1 MPTTRAMEAQFQTLL
16 EKLTEMK
23 SDLTSMN
30 ANMGEMKSELTAS
43 MNANMTEMKSELT
56 TNIAEVNTKLTNV
69 NEQISANMDELNNKL
84 TANKEE
90 LKSDLK
96 GIGDKLTTMDKKFEE
111 MEGRIESVE
120 NKFENKFVDI
130 ENKFENKFE
139 DMESKLEAKIFEKVE
154 DVSISFRSDLE
165 KLKQK
170 VMIGQ
175 GDEFKFQAPYSKPS
189 IKLSTYDGKS
199 SWQVYKT
206 QFSIVADA
214 NQWDSQTKAC
224 QLAASLRADA
234 ADILQTLPETQR
246 LDFDALI
253 NALELR
259 FGEKCVKDYSRLQ
272 LKSRQQKVSETLQEL
287 ATDVERLSHLAF
299 SDCPTE
305 VREVLALQ
313 HFIDGVRDPEIQ
325 KALRMADLKDLKG
338 ALVFAMKFEAAQQA
352 TRKDRHPIRAVNESD
367 TSNSG
372 VERLERQMRSFLN
385 RVESLMSQKADGKK
399 TLKCWTCGREGHLQR
414 SCRARQGAETNSA
427 SQKEVSQCVYHSER
441 SGSKIKRET
450 YLDPTPRGATDR
462 DGEKIDIHG
471 KLKVKIRFG
480 DITYQHAVYVAD
492 IADPFIL
499 GLDFLKEHGFTL
511 DFNKN
516 ELRSIHEEVTIF
528 KIKHRTESIRQV
540 TANENITIPPRT
552 EIIVPGYIGNDVSF
566 NSGLIGTAEN
576 KANGLLI
583 ASTLVDL
590 SRKTIP
596 VRICNVTEKPRVF
609 QKGEVLATCSPVT
622 CVCKS
627 SSLLLS
633 NSPQQLTPDLLENA
647 ELSPEQKSSAERLF
661 QEFED
666 VFSRNS
672 SDIGHTTV
680 TQHRIDT
687 ADHPPIKQHP
697 RRLPFA
703 KQEEVGTLLREMQEN
718 DIIEPSSSLWASPIV
733 LVRKKDGST
742 RFCVDYRKLN
752 DVTKKDSYPLP
763 RIDDTLDTLS
773 GHKWFSTLDL
783 KSGYWQVEIHPED
796 REKQHSLPAKDY
808 GSSKSCRGCTFEEHL
823 QNIRKVLSK
832 LSDANLKLN
841 PSKCKFFQK
850 EVNYLGHIISA
861 EGVRTDPEKVSAVKN
876 WKHPE
881 NLRELRSFLGLCT
894 YYRKFVKGFSNIARP
909 LHKLTE
915 SKQKFQW
922 TKECE
927 DSFLQLKEAL
937 TSSPILIYPQ
947 PDKPFILDT
956 DASNESVGAVLS
968 QEIDGQERVVAYW
981 SKCLSKPE
989 RNYCVT
995 RKELLAIVKAIEHFH
1010 HYLYGQ
1016 KFLLRT
1022 DHASLTWLMNFRNT
1036 EGQVARW
1043 IQRLNEYYFDI
1054 RHRKGSSHG
1063 NADALSR
1070 RPCPENCRHCSRVE
1084 TKYDYAIRQITTS
1097 TATPPDPWSDEKVR
1111 EDQMA
1116 DPDIKPLI
1124 EFMESSSNKPSWQDI
1139 SAYSPTTKQYW
1150 ALWNSLHLRNGVL
1163 YRKFESEDGKTFR
1176 WQLVLPR
1183 SRIPDVL
1190 KELHGSPTGG
1200 HFGVMKTLHRVRE
1213 RFFWGK
1219 VRADVEQWCKSCDAC
1234 SARKGPKIRS
1244 RGKLHR
1250 YNVGAPFE
1258 RIAFD
1263 ILGPLPKTV
1272 SGNKYLL
1279 VVMDYFTKWP
1289 EVYPI
1294 PDQEAPTVAEAV
1306 VQHWISR
1313 YGVPLQL
1320 HSDQGRNF
1328 VSAVLKGVCEL
1339 LGIDK
1344 TKTTPLHP
1352 QSDGMV
1358 ERFNRTILNNLSL
1371 MVSKNQQDWDQK
1383 VPLFLLAYRSAV
1395 HETTGYSPSQML
1407 FGRDLRLPCDLLFG
1421 RPPDT
1426 PSSPEEYVQN
1436 LQARFEDVHNLA
1448 RERINLRT
1456 EKMKTR
1462 YDTKATGHQFKEGD
1476 KVWFYN
1482 PTRRKG
1488 LSPKLQS
1495 HWDGPY
1501 TILKIINDVVIRI
1514 RKSTNSKPRVV
1525 HYDRLAPY
1533 YGHNS

>member
-23 SDLTSMN
+23 SELTASMN
-30 ANMGEMKSELTAS
+30 ANMGEMKSELT
-43 MNANMTEMKSELT
+43 T
-56 TNIAEVNTKLTNV
+56 
-69 NEQISANMDELNNKL
+69 
-84 TANKEE
+84 NKEE
-90 LKSDLK
+90 LKSDSK

-120 NKFENKFVDI
+120 NKFE
-130 ENKFENKFE
+130 
-139 DMESKLEAKIFEKVE
+139 DMDKKLEAKIFEKVE

-165 KLKQK
+165 KLKEK
-170 VMIGQ
+170 VMTGQ

-246 LDFDALI
+246 LDFDALV

-367 TSNSG
+367 TSNSS
-372 VERLERQMRSFLN
+372 VERLERQMRSFMN

-427 SQKEVSQCVYHSER
+427 SRKEVSEKLINGHLVGRRLPDFGKPHFQVCQISTKSTGENGIFIMGHVNELPCNMIIDTGANVSIIRNDLAQKLTE
-441 SGSKIKRET
+441 KLIWT
-450 YLDPTPRGATDR
+450 LPRVVLQTVTGK
-462 DGEKIDIHG
+462 KIDIHG
-471 KLKVKIRFG
+471 KLKVKIKFG
-480 DITYQHAVYVAD
+480 DTTYQHAVYVAD

-528 KIKHRTESIRQV
+528 KIEHGTESIRQV

-566 NSGLIGTAEN
+566 NSGLIGSAEN

-647 ELSPEQKSSAERLF
+647 ELSPKQKSSAERLF

-718 DIIEPSSSLWASPIV
+718 DIIEPSSSPWASPIV

-808 GSSKSCRGCTFEEHL
+808 GSSKSCRGRTFEEHL

-861 EGVRTDPEKVSAVKN
+861 EGVRTDPEKVFAVKN
-876 WKHPE
+876 WKRPE

-956 DASNESVGAVLS
+956 DASNKSVGAVLS

-1010 HYLYGQ
+1010 HYVYGQ

-1183 SRIPDVL
+1183 SRIPEVL

-1213 RFFWGK
+1213 RFCWGK
-1219 VRADVEQWCKSCDAC
+1219 PR
-1234 SARKGPKIRS
+1234 
-1244 RGKLHR
+1244 KLHR

-1263 ILGPLPKTV
+1263 ILGPLPRTASV
-1272 SGNKYLL
+1272 NKYLL

-1294 PDQEAPTVAEAV
+1294 PDQGAPTVAEAV

>member
-1 MPTTRAMEAQFQTLL
+1 
-16 EKLTEMK
+16 
-23 SDLTSMN
+23 
-30 ANMGEMKSELTAS
+30 
-43 MNANMTEMKSELT
+43 
-56 TNIAEVNTKLTNV
+56 
-69 NEQISANMDELNNKL
+69 
-84 TANKEE
+84 
-90 LKSDLK
+90 
-96 GIGDKLTTMDKKFEE
+96 
-111 MEGRIESVE
+111 
-120 NKFENKFVDI
+120 
-130 ENKFENKFE
+130 
-139 DMESKLEAKIFEKVE
+139 MESK
-154 DVSISFRSDLE
+154 LE

-170 VMIGQ
+170 VMTGQ

-246 LDFDALI
+246 LDFDALV

-367 TSNSG
+367 TSNSS
-372 VERLERQMRSFLN
+372 VERLERQMRSFMN

-414 SCRARQGAETNSA
+414 SCRARQGAETNKRIPEGGVGKLINDHLVGRRLPDFGKPHIPVCQISTKSTGENGIFIIGHVNELPCNMIIDTGA
-427 SQKEVSQCVYHSER
+427 NVSIIRNDLAQKLKE
-441 SGSKIKRET
+441 K
-450 YLDPTPRGATDR
+450 LLWTPPRVVLQTVT
-462 DGEKIDIHG
+462 GEKIDIQG
-471 KLKVKIRFG
+471 KLKVKIQFG
-480 DITYQHAVYVAD
+480 DTTYQHAVYVAD

-528 KIKHRTESIRQV
+528 KIEHRSEPIRQV

-566 NSGLIGTAEN
+566 NSGLIGSAEN

-596 VRICNVTEKPRVF
+596 SSNVSAKVRACSI
-609 QKGEVLATCSPVT
+609 QLAASTVDFRPSR
-622 CVCKS
+622 K
-627 SSLLLS
+627 
-633 NSPQQLTPDLLENA
+633 NA

-718 DIIEPSSSLWASPIV
+718 DIIEPSSSPWASQ
-733 LVRKKDGST
+733 SSW
-742 RFCVDYRKLN
+742 F
-752 DVTKKDSYPLP
+752 KDSYPLP
-763 RIDDTLDTLS
+763 RIDDTPDTLS

-783 KSGYWQVEIHPED
+783 KSGYWQVEVHPED

-808 GSSKSCRGCTFEEHL
+808 GSSKSCRGRTFEEHL

-876 WKHPE
+876 WKRPE

-947 PDKPFILDT
+947 PDKPFILT
-956 DASNESVGAVLS
+956 LMPVMSVGAVLS

-981 SKCLSKPE
+981 S
-989 RNYCVT
+989 
-995 RKELLAIVKAIEHFH
+995 
-1010 HYLYGQ
+1010 
-1016 KFLLRT
+1016 
-1022 DHASLTWLMNFRNT
+1022 
-1036 EGQVARW
+1036 
-1043 IQRLNEYYFDI
+1043 
-1054 RHRKGSSHG
+1054 SSHG

-1116 DPDIKPLI
+1116 DPDIKP
-1124 EFMESSSNKPSWQDI
+1124 
-1139 SAYSPTTKQYW
+1139 
-1150 ALWNSLHLRNGVL
+1150 
-1163 YRKFESEDGKTFR
+1163 
-1176 WQLVLPR
+1176 
-1183 SRIPDVL
+1183 
-1190 KELHGSPTGG
+1190 
-1200 HFGVMKTLHRVRE
+1200 
-1213 RFFWGK
+1213 
-1219 VRADVEQWCKSCDAC
+1219 
-1234 SARKGPKIRS
+1234 
-1244 RGKLHR
+1244 
-1250 YNVGAPFE
+1250 
-1258 RIAFD
+1258 
-1263 ILGPLPKTV
+1263 PL
-1272 SGNKYLL
+1272 
-1279 VVMDYFTKWP
+1279 
-1289 EVYPI
+1289 
-1294 PDQEAPTVAEAV
+1294 
-1306 VQHWISR
+1306 
-1313 YGVPLQL
+1313 
-1320 HSDQGRNF
+1320 
-1328 VSAVLKGVCEL
+1328 
-1339 LGIDK
+1339 
-1344 TKTTPLHP
+1344 
-1352 QSDGMV
+1352 
-1358 ERFNRTILNNLSL
+1358 
-1371 MVSKNQQDWDQK
+1371 
-1383 VPLFLLAYRSAV
+1383 
-1395 HETTGYSPSQML
+1395 
-1407 FGRDLRLPCDLLFG
+1407 
-1421 RPPDT
+1421 
-1426 PSSPEEYVQN
+1426 
-1436 LQARFEDVHNLA
+1436 
-1448 RERINLRT
+1448 
-1456 EKMKTR
+1456 
-1462 YDTKATGHQFKEGD
+1462 
-1476 KVWFYN
+1476 
-1482 PTRRKG
+1482 
-1488 LSPKLQS
+1488 
-1495 HWDGPY
+1495 
-1501 TILKIINDVVIRI
+1501 
-1514 RKSTNSKPRVV
+1514 
-1525 HYDRLAPY
+1525 
-1533 YGHNS
+1533 

>member
-1 MPTTRAMEAQFQTLL
+1 MPTTRAMEAQTLL

-23 SDLTSMN
+23 SELTASMN
-30 ANMGEMKSELTAS
+30 ANMGEMKSELT
-43 MNANMTEMKSELT
+43 T
-56 TNIAEVNTKLTNV
+56 
-69 NEQISANMDELNNKL
+69 
-84 TANKEE
+84 NKEE

-120 NKFENKFVDI
+120 NKFE
-130 ENKFENKFE
+130 
-139 DMESKLEAKIFEKVE
+139 DMEKKLEAKIFEKVE

-170 VMIGQ
+170 VMTGQ

-199 SWQVYKT
+199 SWQAYKT

-214 NQWDSQTKAC
+214 NQWDSQTNSC

-246 LDFDALI
+246 LDFDVLV

-367 TSNSG
+367 TSNSS
-372 VERLERQMRSFLN
+372 VERLERQMRSFMN

-414 SCRARQGAETNSA
+414 SCRARQGAETNNRLPEGGVGKLNNGHLVGRRLPDFGKPHFPVCQISTKSTGENGIFIMGHVNELPCNMIIDTGA
-427 SQKEVSQCVYHSER
+427 NVSIIRNDLAQKLKE
-441 SGSKIKRET
+441 KLIW
-450 YLDPTPRGATDR
+450 TPPRVVLQTVT
-462 DGEKIDIHG
+462 GENIDIHG
-471 KLKVKIRFG
+471 KLKVKIQFG
-480 DITYQHAVYVAD
+480 DTTYQHAVYVAD

-528 KIKHRTESIRQV
+528 KIEHRTESIRQV

-609 QKGEVLATCSPVT
+609 QKDEVLATCSPVT

-703 KQEEVGTLLREMQEN
+703 KQEEVGTLLRGMQEN
-718 DIIEPSSSLWASPIV
+718 DIIEPSSSPWASPIV

-808 GSSKSCRGCTFEEHL
+808 GSSKSCRSGSAMRQL
-823 QNIRKVLSK
+823 LS
-832 LSDANLKLN
+832 
-841 PSKCKFFQK
+841 
-850 EVNYLGHIISA
+850 SA
-861 EGVRTDPEKVSAVKN
+861 
-876 WKHPE
+876 
-881 NLRELRSFLGLCT
+881 
-894 YYRKFVKGFSNIARP
+894 
-909 LHKLTE
+909 
-915 SKQKFQW
+915 
-922 TKECE
+922 
-927 DSFLQLKEAL
+927 
-937 TSSPILIYPQ
+937 
-947 PDKPFILDT
+947 
-956 DASNESVGAVLS
+956 
-968 QEIDGQERVVAYW
+968 
-981 SKCLSKPE
+981 
-989 RNYCVT
+989 
-995 RKELLAIVKAIEHFH
+995 
-1010 HYLYGQ
+1010 
-1016 KFLLRT
+1016 
-1022 DHASLTWLMNFRNT
+1022 
-1036 EGQVARW
+1036 
-1043 IQRLNEYYFDI
+1043 
-1054 RHRKGSSHG
+1054 
-1063 NADALSR
+1063 
-1070 RPCPENCRHCSRVE
+1070 
-1084 TKYDYAIRQITTS
+1084 
-1097 TATPPDPWSDEKVR
+1097 
-1111 EDQMA
+1111 
-1116 DPDIKPLI
+1116 
-1124 EFMESSSNKPSWQDI
+1124 
-1139 SAYSPTTKQYW
+1139 
-1150 ALWNSLHLRNGVL
+1150 
-1163 YRKFESEDGKTFR
+1163 
-1176 WQLVLPR
+1176 
-1183 SRIPDVL
+1183 
-1190 KELHGSPTGG
+1190 
-1200 HFGVMKTLHRVRE
+1200 
-1213 RFFWGK
+1213 
-1219 VRADVEQWCKSCDAC
+1219 
-1234 SARKGPKIRS
+1234 
-1244 RGKLHR
+1244 
-1250 YNVGAPFE
+1250 
-1258 RIAFD
+1258 
-1263 ILGPLPKTV
+1263 
-1272 SGNKYLL
+1272 
-1279 VVMDYFTKWP
+1279 
-1289 EVYPI
+1289 
-1294 PDQEAPTVAEAV
+1294 
-1306 VQHWISR
+1306 
-1313 YGVPLQL
+1313 
-1320 HSDQGRNF
+1320 
-1328 VSAVLKGVCEL
+1328 
-1339 LGIDK
+1339 
-1344 TKTTPLHP
+1344 
-1352 QSDGMV
+1352 
-1358 ERFNRTILNNLSL
+1358 
-1371 MVSKNQQDWDQK
+1371 
-1383 VPLFLLAYRSAV
+1383 
-1395 HETTGYSPSQML
+1395 
-1407 FGRDLRLPCDLLFG
+1407 
-1421 RPPDT
+1421 
-1426 PSSPEEYVQN
+1426 
-1436 LQARFEDVHNLA
+1436 
-1448 RERINLRT
+1448 
-1456 EKMKTR
+1456 
-1462 YDTKATGHQFKEGD
+1462 
-1476 KVWFYN
+1476 
-1482 PTRRKG
+1482 
-1488 LSPKLQS
+1488 
-1495 HWDGPY
+1495 
-1501 TILKIINDVVIRI
+1501 
-1514 RKSTNSKPRVV
+1514 
-1525 HYDRLAPY
+1525 
-1533 YGHNS
+1533 

>member
-1 MPTTRAMEAQFQTLL
+1 MPTTRAMEGQFQTLL
-16 EKLTEMK
+16 EKL
-23 SDLTSMN
+23 
-30 ANMGEMKSELTAS
+30 
-43 MNANMTEMKSELT
+43 TEMKSELT

-69 NEQISANMDELNNKL
+69 NEQIS
-84 TANKEE
+84 ANKEE

-170 VMIGQ
+170 VMTGQ

-246 LDFDALI
+246 LDFDALV

-367 TSNSG
+367 TSNSS
-372 VERLERQMRSFLN
+372 VERLERQMRSFMN

-427 SQKEVSQCVYHSER
+427 SRKEVSEKLINGHLVGRRSQCVYHSER
-441 SGSKIKRET
+441 SGSKVKRET
-450 YLDPTPRGATDR
+450 YLDSTPRGATDR

-471 KLKVKIRFG
+471 KLKVKIKFG
-480 DITYQHAVYVAD
+480 DTTYQHAVYVAD

-528 KIKHRTESIRQV
+528 KIEHRTESIRQV

-566 NSGLIGTAEN
+566 NSGLNGSAEN

-703 KQEEVGTLLREMQEN
+703 KQEE
-718 DIIEPSSSLWASPIV
+718 
-733 LVRKKDGST
+733 KDGST

-763 RIDDTLDTLS
+763 RIDDTLDTFS

-783 KSGYWQVEIHPED
+783 RSGYWQVEIHPED
-796 REKQHSLPAKDY
+796 REKTAFTSGQGLWQFKVMPFGLCNTPATFERLMETVLKGLTFEACLIYLDDVII
-808 GSSKSCRGCTFEEHL
+808 GGRTFEEHL

-832 LSDANLKLN
+832 LRDANLKLN

-861 EGVRTDPEKVSAVKN
+861 EGVRTDPEKVFAVKN
-876 WKHPE
+876 WKRPE

-922 TKECE
+922 AKECE

-1183 SRIPDVL
+1183 SRIPEVL

-1263 ILGPLPKTV
+1263 ILGPLPRTA
-1272 SGNKYLL
+1272 SGS
-1279 VVMDYFTKWP
+1279 
-1289 EVYPI
+1289 
-1294 PDQEAPTVAEAV
+1294 PTVGEAV

-1482 PTRRKG
+1482 LTRRKG

-1495 HWDGPY
+1495 HWDGPF
-1501 TILKIINDVVIRI
+1501 TILKIINDVIIRI

>member
-16 EKLTEMK
+16 EKLTASMNANMGEMK
-23 SDLTSMN
+23 SDLT
-30 ANMGEMKSELTAS
+30 EMKSELTAS
-43 MNANMTEMKSELT
+43 MNANMG
-56 TNIAEVNTKLTNV
+56 EVNTKLTNV

-120 NKFENKFVDI
+120 NKFE
-130 ENKFENKFE
+130 

-154 DVSISFRSDLE
+154 EVSISFRSDLE

-170 VMIGQ
+170 VMTGQ
-175 GDEFKFQAPYSKPS
+175 GDEFKFQAPFSKPS

-246 LDFDALI
+246 LDFDALV

-367 TSNSG
+367 TSNSS
-372 VERLERQMRSFLN
+372 VERLERQMRSFMN

-414 SCRARQGAETNSA
+414 SCRARQGAETNKRLPEGGVGKLINDHLVGRRLPDFGKPHIPVCQISTKSTGENGIFIMGHVNELPCNMIIDTGA
-427 SQKEVSQCVYHSER
+427 NVSIIRNDLAQ
-441 SGSKIKRET
+441 KIKRET
-450 YLDPTPRGATDR
+450 YLDPAPRGATDR

-471 KLKVKIRFG
+471 KLKVKIQFG
-480 DITYQHAVYVAD
+480 DTTYQHAVYVAD

-633 NSPQQLTPDLLENA
+633 NLPQQLTPDLLENA

-718 DIIEPSSSLWASPIV
+718 DIIEPSSSPWASPIV

-796 REKQHSLPAKDY
+796 REKNSIHFRPRTMAVQSHAVRALQCASYFRAPDGDRAK
-808 GSSKSCRGCTFEEHL
+808 G
-823 QNIRKVLSK
+823 
-832 LSDANLKLN
+832 DANLKLN

-876 WKHPE
+876 WKRPE

-1183 SRIPDVL
+1183 SRIPEVL

-1213 RFFWGK
+1213 RFCWGK

-1263 ILGPLPKTV
+1263 ILGPLP
-1272 SGNKYLL
+1272 
-1279 VVMDYFTKWP
+1279 
-1289 EVYPI
+1289 
-1294 PDQEAPTVAEAV
+1294 
-1306 VQHWISR
+1306 
-1313 YGVPLQL
+1313 
-1320 HSDQGRNF
+1320 
-1328 VSAVLKGVCEL
+1328 
-1339 LGIDK
+1339 
-1344 TKTTPLHP
+1344 
-1352 QSDGMV
+1352 
-1358 ERFNRTILNNLSL
+1358 RTAS
-1371 MVSKNQQDWDQK
+1371 W
-1383 VPLFLLAYRSAV
+1383 
-1395 HETTGYSPSQML
+1395 
-1407 FGRDLRLPCDLLFG
+1407 
-1421 RPPDT
+1421 
-1426 PSSPEEYVQN
+1426 
-1436 LQARFEDVHNLA
+1436 
-1448 RERINLRT
+1448 
-1456 EKMKTR
+1456 
-1462 YDTKATGHQFKEGD
+1462 
-1476 KVWFYN
+1476 
-1482 PTRRKG
+1482 
-1488 LSPKLQS
+1488 
-1495 HWDGPY
+1495 
-1501 TILKIINDVVIRI
+1501 
-1514 RKSTNSKPRVV
+1514 
-1525 HYDRLAPY
+1525 
-1533 YGHNS
+1533 